1 MKLLSKS
8 THWLYQ
14 KVFRTVDIP
23 EQLAAVTDIDVEG
36 ELDPKLAGLDQ
47 AAVDEIWGACQKLYR
62 TGVYPMLSVCLRRQG
77 KMVLNRSLGYV
88 SDNKNKIA
96 TVDTPV
102 CLFSASKAMSAVLIH
117 LLAEQCKVN
126 LLDPVS
132 YYIPQFAA
140 RGKGRISILQ
150 LLTHRGGV
158 PKVPEGTEVDLLFD
172 HQGAMEMIC
181 ASEPTDH
188 LGRIQAYHAITGGFI
203 IDELI
208 RVTTGLN
215 AQQYMHKYISKP
227 MGMRYFRYGVTKKD
241 LADVAVNTSTGFD
254 SKFVD
259 NMLAGLLG
267 ADLETVVKLTN
278 DPRFYQAIVPAA
290 NLYATAEE
298 TSRFFQMMLNHGEWQ
313 GRQILQP
320 LTVHRATHI
329 LGRAEMDKSLMVP
342 MRYSAG
348 FMLGGNPIGIYG
360 LNSQYAYGHL
370 GFSNIL
376 CWADPQRD
384 ISVAIL
390 NSGKPVVGPHIK
402 SFLSLMA
409 TITNHCDPIV
419 DMESDL
425 PIYQPAVV
433 PAAAVG

>member
-1 MKLLSKS
+1 MKILSNS
-8 THWLYQ
+8 MHWLYQ
-14 KVFRTVDIP
+14 KIFRTIDVP
-23 EQLAAVTDIDVEG
+23 EQLASVTNIDVDG
-36 ELDPKLAGLDQ
+36 EVDPVLAGLDQ

-62 TGVYPMLSVCLRRQG
+62 TGVYPMLSICLRRQG

-88 SDNKNKIA
+88 SGDKVA
-96 TVDTPV
+96 SVDTPV

-117 LLAEQCKVN
+117 LLAEQGKVN
-126 LLDPVS
+126 LLDPIS

-140 RGKGRISILQ
+140 CGKGRISILQ

-158 PKVPEGTEVDLLFD
+158 PKVPAGTEVDMLFD
-172 HQGAMEMIC
+172 HKGAVEMIC
-181 ASEPTDH
+181 AAEPTDH
-188 LGRIQAYHAITGGFI
+188 LGRIQAYHAVTGGFI

-208 RVTTGLN
+208 RVTTGLT

-227 MGMRYFRYGVTKKD
+227 MGMRYFRYGLTKKD
-241 LADVAVNTSTGFD
+241 LADVAVNISTGFD

-259 NMLAGLLG
+259 KMLADLLG
-267 ADLETVVKLTN
+267 ADLDTVVKLTN
-278 DPRFYQAIVPAA
+278 DPRFFQAIIPAT

-298 TSRFFQMMLNHGEWQ
+298 TSRFFQMMLNHGQWQ
-313 GRQILQP
+313 GRQILHP
-320 LTVHRATHI
+320 LTVHRATQC
-329 LGRAEMDKSLMVP
+329 LGRAEIDKSLMVP

-348 FMLGGNPIGIYG
+348 FMMGGNPIGIFG

-376 CWADPQRD
+376 TWADPQRD

-402 SFLSLMA
+402 SFLGLMA
-409 TITNHCDPIV
+409 TITNHCDAIV

-425 PIYQPAVV
+425 PIFQPA
-433 PAAAVG
+433 

>member
-8 THWLYQ
+8 TNWLYQ
-14 KVFRTVDIP
+14 KLFRTIDVP
-23 EQLAAVTDIDVEG
+23 EQLASVTDIDAAG

-62 TGVYPMLSVCLRRQG
+62 TGVYPMMSVSMRRQG
-77 KMVLNRSLGYV
+77 KLVLNRSMGHV
-88 SDNKNKIA
+88 SGDKIA
-96 TVDTPV
+96 TFDTPV

-117 LLAEQCKVN
+117 LLAEQGVVN
-126 LLDPVS
+126 LLDPIS

-140 RGKGRISILQ
+140 CGKGRISILQ

-158 PKVPEGTEVDLLFD
+158 PKVPEGTEVDMLFD
-172 HQGAMEMIC
+172 HQGAVEMIC
-181 ASEPTDH
+181 AAEPTDH

-203 IDELI
+203 IDELL
-208 RVTTGLN
+208 RVTTGLT

-227 MGMRYFRYGVTKKD
+227 MGMRYFRYGLTKKD

-259 NMLAGLLG
+259 KMLAGLLG
-267 ADLETVVKLTN
+267 ADLDTVVKLSN
-278 DPRFYQAIVPAA
+278 DPRFYQAIIPAA

-298 TSRFFQMMLNHGEWQ
+298 VSRFFQMMLNHGEWQ

-320 LTVHRATHI
+320 LTVHRATQS
-329 LGRAEMDKSLMVP
+329 LGRAELDKSLLLP

-348 FMLGGNPIGIYG
+348 FMMGSNPIGIYG

-384 ISVAIL
+384 IAVSIL
-390 NSGKPVVGPHIK
+390 NSGKPLMGPHIK
-402 SFLSLMA
+402 SLVELMA
-409 TITNHCDPIV
+409 TITNHCDSVV
-419 DMESDL
+419 DMQSDL
-425 PIYQPAVV
+425 PIYQPA
-433 PAAAVG
+433 